1 MSSLWTPGGEV
12 PVDRNA
18 PSSADASAEAGPSDR
33 EDAAV
38 AALSAMLDALPEDQR
53 AEFQQALSE
62 LSDEERQQYLERL
75 VEMADTQQRV
85 VESPI
90 EAMVGNHAVGLFEL
104 AALHLQQQPPHTSE
118 AKVAIDAMTG
128 LLGAVEGRL
137 GDQEPDLRA
146 MLSQIQLAFVQV
158 QGAAGGGPEAGATDT

>member
-12 PVDRNA
+12 PVDRTA
-18 PSSADASAEAGPSDR
+18 PRVAEPTGDDGSAGPSD
-33 EDAAV
+33 AAV
-38 AALSAMLDALPEDQR
+38 DALAAMLDALPPDQR
-53 AEFQQALSE
+53 AEFQQALGE
-62 LSDEERQQYLERL
+62 LSEEERQQYLERL

-90 EAMVGNHAVGLFEL
+90 GVMVGNHAVGLFEL
-104 AALHLQQQPPHTSE
+104 AALHLQQQPPNTAQ

-137 GDQEPDLRA
+137 GEHEADIRA

-158 QGAAGGGPEAGATDT
+158 QGAGTPAAEAPDA